1 MRSMLNF
8 LAAIEN
14 LVLTYLLETNLD
26 LLDQILTLVLVS
38 FTTFYILGKAS
49 IKKNPISCRHVRKLL
64 SPPARRH
71 RKTGFSRHFCKFFW
85 VYIKMVLNIMID
97 KSQFCNK

>member
-1 MRSMLNF
+1 MLNF

-26 LLDQILTLVLVS
+26 LLDQILTLLLVS

-49 IKKNPISCRHVRKLL
+49 IKKTLL
-64 SPPARRH
+64 VADMSAN
-71 RKTGFSRHFCKFFW
+71 F
-85 VYIKMVLNIMID
+85 
-97 KSQFCNK
+97 